1 MLNSSLT
8 PSLLLS
14 QNPLYPSPALRFNRT
29 GRPGHWSLA
38 ISLHLV
44 NACSTCAPAASDLYE
59 PEMFLESFSPSMT
72 ASPITQ
78 FNSSHTDPEPS
89 SPSRDPGIPMVFRP
103 QNRACSAKTALTVQV
118 SAPGRHRLVPVGQ
131 TVVSELA
138 GESKN
143 PGQTVQLPWVHHA
156 DEGSLRLPA
165 AICTLSSSEWPEFH
179 SSICECT

>member
-14 QNPLYPSPALRFNRT
+14 QNPLYPSPTLRFSRI
-29 GRPGHWSLA
+29 GRPGHWPLA

-59 PEMFLESFSPSMT
+59 PEIFLESFSPTMT

-78 FNSSHTDPEPS
+78 FNPSHTDPEPS
-89 SPSRDPGIPMVFRP
+89 SPSRDPGNPMVFRP
-103 QNRACSAKTALTVQV
+103 QNRACSTKTALTVQV
-118 SAPGRHRLVPVGQ
+118 SAPGRHRLIPVGQ
-131 TVVSELA
+131 TVVSGLA

-165 AICTLSSSEWPEFH
+165 AICTPSSSECPEFH